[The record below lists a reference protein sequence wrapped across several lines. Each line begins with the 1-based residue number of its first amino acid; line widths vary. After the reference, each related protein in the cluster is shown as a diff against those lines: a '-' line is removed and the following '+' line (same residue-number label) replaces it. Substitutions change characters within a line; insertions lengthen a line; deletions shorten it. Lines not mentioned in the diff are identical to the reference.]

1 VQGDPAPRGRDHL
14 GYPPAHLARSDDE
27 NVLESH
33 AGSLLRSA
41 HVLAQKLVELDAH
54 EKDGCGGEVRHL
66 PVAVGPKSS

>member
-1 VQGDPAPRGRDHL
+1 
-14 GYPPAHLARSDDE
+14 
-27 NVLESH
+27 VLESH

-54 EKDGCGGEVRHL
+54 EKDGCGGEVPHL